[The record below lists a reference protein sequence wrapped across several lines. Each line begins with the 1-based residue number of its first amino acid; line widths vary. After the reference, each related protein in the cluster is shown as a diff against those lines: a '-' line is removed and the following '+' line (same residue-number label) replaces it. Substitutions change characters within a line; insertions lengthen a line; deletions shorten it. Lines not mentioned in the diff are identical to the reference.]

1 MWLHVYYP
9 CLSPSQYA
17 RDFYIGQ
24 WLRDSQL
31 ELEKALQGPS
41 DASTD
46 LLALEDGDDPEISSS
61 AVALQQAEVKKEML
75 HSLMDAKTLTKL
87 KLAPVA
93 CLFGESVSKWYMYF
107 VNINCILRQW
117 TCFYCTRTTCISAQ
131 LSHLLCT
138 MPIFPR
144 AQVSRVYS
152 GWAQCCHSDTIPG
165 LLQSP
170 QQELR
175 QVSSTGMDLHVFRP

>member
-1 MWLHVYYP
+1 MCLCDIYYFVPSQILQSKFDRKSSPSPTALDAFSENNKHLQKALIAYLNRRSEKDPACAVSIVELIVSHFMHVST
-9 CLSPSQYA
+9 CACILSPSQYA

-46 LLALEDGDDPEISSS
+46 LLALDEGEDPEISSS

-87 KLAPVA
+87 KLVLVT
-93 CLFGESVSKWYMYF
+93 CLFGESVIKWCM
-107 VNINCILRQW
+107 
-117 TCFYCTRTTCISAQ
+117 
-131 LSHLLCT
+131 
-138 MPIFPR
+138 
-144 AQVSRVYS
+144 
-152 GWAQCCHSDTIPG
+152 
-165 LLQSP
+165 
-170 QQELR
+170 
-175 QVSSTGMDLHVFRP
+175 

>member
-1 MWLHVYYP
+1 MWLHVYYL

-46 LLALEDGDDPEISSS
+46 LLALEDGEDPEISSS

-93 CLFGESVSKWYMYF
+93 CLFGESVTKWYM
-107 VNINCILRQW
+107 
-117 TCFYCTRTTCISAQ
+117 
-131 LSHLLCT
+131 
-138 MPIFPR
+138 
-144 AQVSRVYS
+144 
-152 GWAQCCHSDTIPG
+152 
-165 LLQSP
+165 
-170 QQELR
+170 
-175 QVSSTGMDLHVFRP
+175 DL